1 MINLNM
7 NLKLTI
13 KMKSFNKIFFTI
25 ALIIAGTQLYA
36 QNYKIDVT
44 ISDLSDAEIYLGY
57 YYGDKTYVKD
67 TTRLD
72 NKGNGTFEGDSLL
85 PQGVYIVVL
94 PSKNYFDIL
103 VGSDQNFAIETQSTD
118 LIKNMKIKGSDE
130 NVAFKTYQEYMMREN
145 KKSSELQAKLKE
157 LESDSDSAQLI
168 RKELEQMS
176 AQVKNKISDLEKEHQ
191 GDLLSVIINVVKN
204 PEIPEIEIPEGANNP
219 DSLRWFHSYNYN
231 RAHYFDHIDFSDSRY
246 LRTPVFH
253 NKLNTYFTKILIQD
267 PDTINHY
274 IDVIAN
280 KSADDDEM
288 FQYVMRYFIN
298 TFQRSNIMGMDKVF
312 VHVAENYY
320 LTDKV
325 DWIDD
330 ETVEKL
336 KEQVAKLRF
345 NLIGNVAQ
353 NLKMETS
360 TGEYASLYDI
370 NAEFTILYF
379 FEPDC
384 GHCKKVT
391 PKIREIYEDFDRS
404 EVDVF
409 AVYTQRDK
417 DEWLKYLNDNQ
428 FEWTNVWD
436 PDNLTNFRF
445 FYNIYST
452 PTIYLLDKDKKI
464 VAKRIGHDTVRN
476 ILEIELGKKNQ

>member
-1 MINLNM
+1 MKTLY
-7 NLKLTI
+7 KLFFASI
-13 KMKSFNKIFFTI
+13 LIFTSTYLF
-25 ALIIAGTQLYA
+25 A
-36 QNYKIDVT
+36 QNYEIEVT
-44 ISDLSDAEIYLGY
+44 IADLPDSEIYLGY
-57 YYGDKTYVKD
+57 YYGDKTYVRD
-67 TTRLD
+67 TARLD
-72 NKGNGTFEGDSLL
+72 DKGIGKFVGDSLL

-103 VGSDQNFAIETQSTD
+103 VGADQKFSIETQSND
-118 LIKNMKIKGSDE
+118 LVKNMKIKGSKE
-130 NVAFKTYQEYMMREN
+130 NLAFKEYQEYMMSEN
-145 KKSSELQAKLKE
+145 KKSSELQARLKE
-157 LESDSDSAQLI
+157 LESDSDSAKLL
-168 RKELEQMS
+168 RNELEQMS
-176 AQVKNKISDLEKEHQ
+176 SNVKKKINELEQEHKD
-191 GDLLSVIINVVKN
+191 DLLSVIINVVKN
-204 PEIPEIEIPEGANNP
+204 PEIPEIEIPEGTNNP

-267 PDTINHY
+267 PDTIIHY
-274 IDVIAN
+274 IDIIAT
-280 KSADDDEM
+280 KSADDEEM

-330 ETVEKL
+330 GTTEKL

-345 NLIGNVAQ
+345 NLIGNTAQ

-360 TGEYASLYDI
+360 TGEYASLNDI
-370 NAEFTILYF
+370 NAKFTILYF
-379 FEPDC
+379 YEPDC

-391 PKIREIYEDFDRS
+391 PKIWEIYEDFNRD
-404 EVDVF
+404 EVEVF

-417 DEWLKYLNDNQ
+417 EEWHEYLNKNQ
-428 FEWTNVWD
+428 FEWINVWD
-436 PDNLTNFRF
+436 PNNLTNFRF

-452 PTIYLLDKDKKI
+452 PTIYLLDENKKI
-464 VAKRIGHDTVRN
+464 IAKRISHDSVRN
-476 ILEIELGKKNQ
+476 ILEIELDKKK